1 MTADATGPLYRSS
14 RPVPTRSGRKS
25 AGRDLSA
32 EHKLALAAGRAES
45 RAVRRYLEA
54 ITSAPADA
62 DADGADPEPMARRI
76 EEIDSQ
82 LAAAEPAVKI
92 RLIQERMELYA
103 RLKSLGDAGQ
113 LDELEQ
119 GFVAA
124 AAAYSARKGITYAAW
139 RRVGVAPAVLERA
152 GIDRRP

>member
-14 RPVPTRSGRKS
+14 RPIPARGGRKG

-32 EHKLALAAGRAES
+32 EHKLALATGRAES

-54 ITSAPADA
+54 ITSAPAGDA
-62 DADGADPEPMARRI
+62 DPGAMARRI

-82 LAAAEPAVKI
+82 LAAAEPSVKV
-92 RLIQERMELYA
+92 RLIQERMDLYG
-103 RLKSLGDAGQ
+103 RLKSLGGAGQ

-119 GFVAA
+119 EFVAA

-152 GIDRRP
+152 GIDHRA